1 MRLLLAAVG
10 RLKDGPERE
19 LFDRYWS
26 RLATSGRAIGIT
38 AVSLKEIPESR
49 AREADVRRSEEGRQ
63 LAEAT
68 RGLATIVLDERGKT
82 MASDQFA
89 RHLSGVTSG
98 GHAGI
103 AVLIGGPD
111 GHGADVLAGAGLRL
125 SIGPMTLPHGLVR
138 VIVAEQLYRAATIVA
153 GHPYHRG

>member
-111 GHGADVLAGAGLRL
+111 GHGADVLAGASLRL